1 MERER
6 QRRRVD
12 GNSVRDGGGAE
23 RTTHFPNDLVAEVAS
38 RLPTHDTAETAHN
51 LANFELASRSTR
63 EAVQASPVGPFHERI
78 NRLGTAARALH
89 DRALAGVAVD
99 EGLPARTFAQAVA
112 PVIAPTFKFQTPER
126 KTAAVDRI
134 LDIDPPRHQA
144 MALSKVGDYLGDLDS
159 GNRNRLVNRAVELVT
174 DPPDHITRHN
184 AARALLKG
192 YHHLNAEQRAQLPV
206 DHLQNVSA
214 LPGQEPLAPS
224 AARHAAEPS
233 LSNLDSRIAQVQA
246 QALGHAAGQGPVSR
260 AELSEMRPT
269 AERLNSTDNDAR
281 AELAS
286 SLRSRE
292 RSNWGR

>member
-6 QRRRVD
+6 QRRRVE

-23 RTTHFPNDLVAEVAS
+23 RNTHFPNDLVAEVAS
-38 RLPTHDTAETAHN
+38 RLPTHDTAETANN
-51 LANFELASRSTR
+51 LTNFELTSRSTR
-63 EAVQASPVGPFHERI
+63 EAVQASPVGQFHGRI
-78 NRLGTAARALH
+78 NQLGSAARALH
-89 DRALAGVAVD
+89 DRALADVALD
-99 EGLPARTFAQAVA
+99 EGPADRVFAQAVA

-134 LDIDPPRHQA
+134 LDIDPPRVQA

-159 GNRNRLVNRAVELVT
+159 GNRDRLVNRAVQLVT
-174 DPPDHITRHN
+174 DPPDLPTQHN

-192 YHHLNAEQRAQLPV
+192 YHHLNAEQQAQLPV
-206 DHLQNVSA
+206 EHLQSVSA
-214 LPGQEPLAPS
+214 LPGVEPLAPS

-233 LSNLDSRIAQVQA
+233 LSNLDRRIEEARA
-246 QALGHAAGQGPVSR
+246 QALGHAGGQGPISR

-269 AERLNSTDNDAR
+269 AERLNRADNDAR
-281 AELAS
+281 ADLAS
-286 SLRSRE
+286 SSRSRE